1 MEDKRYLQFARL
13 FQANGEPPIAD
24 GMLEIDGS
32 RITKVGTSADFAH
45 EIATTPGAKV
55 ELYEGATALPGLV
68 DAHCH
73 ITLSGDSRPYEDQAR
88 DPDEMLTLIAVRNME
103 LHLSRG
109 VTTLRD
115 NGARNRTGFVVR
127 EAIRRGYISGPRLL
141 LSGRPVTHSGGH
153 FHWCNGVADGE
164 EAIRAAVRLLVSEGA
179 DHIKLM
185 ASGGGT
191 GGNIPYLPSYNARE
205 LKVAV
210 ETAHALERPTTA
222 HCRATSSM
230 VNAMDAGLDCI
241 EHGEFLIP
249 APMKDYG
256 SGVAAAGVMQY
267 DPAVA
272 ARLIESGT
280 YLSYTIQAGGYDTLL
295 RLRRQTMEGARLDGS
310 QQAQATMLAEFFEG
324 KQAILAAL
332 VQDGILPRLVISSDA
347 GPFDVAFGTLQY
359 GLELAVQAGLSPT
372 DAIVAATRT
381 AAEACSVAA
390 DIGTLD
396 VGKEADILIVSGD
409 PTKDVTALRNVVAVY
424 MGGSRVRGL
433 SDQLDRAHAAD
444 DVQARSHRITAGAC

>member
-1 MEDKRYLQFARL
+1 MGDKRYLQFARV
-13 FQANGEPPIAD
+13 FQANGEPPISD
-24 GMLEIDGS
+24 GMLEIESS
-32 RITKVGTSADFAH
+32 RITKVGTPADFVR
-45 EIATTPGAKV
+45 EIATPGAQV
-55 ELYEGATALPGLV
+55 EKYEGATALPGLV
-68 DAHCH
+68 DGHCH

-164 EAIRAAVRLLVSEGA
+164 EAIRTAVRLLVSEGA

-241 EHGEFLIP
+241 EHGEFLVP

-295 RLRRQTMEGARLDGS
+295 RLRRQTMEGARLDGA
-310 QQAQATMLAEFFEG
+310 QQAQASMLEEFFEG

-332 VQDGILPRLVISSDA
+332 VQDGILPRLIISSDA

-359 GLELAVQAGLSPT
+359 GLDLAVKAGLSPI

-390 DIGTLD
+390 DVGTLD
-396 VGKEADILIVSGD
+396 VGKEADILVVAGD

-424 MGGSRVRGL
+424 MGGSRVRGS
-433 SDQLDRAHAAD
+433 SDQLGRTHAVHG
-444 DVQARSHRITAGAC
+444 VQARSHRITAGAC